1 VIDVRLEGVD
11 DSVGVEALAARVLD
25 VLGLPDTELSIV
37 LCDDAF
43 IHPLNRDYR
52 GKDRPTD
59 VLSFPQREGE
69 ESDPDDPVLGD
80 IVLSVERAQAQ
91 ADERGHSLETEIR
104 ILLVHGI
111 LHLLG
116 HDHEEDADAEEMEA
130 EERRVLGLLEG

>member
-1 VIDVRLEGVD
+1 MIDVRLEGAVD
-11 DSVGVEALAARVLD
+11 PVGVEAIAARALE
-25 VLGLPDTELSIV
+25 VLGLREAELSIV

-69 ESDPDDPVLGD
+69 KSDPDDPVLGD
-80 IVLSVERAQAQ
+80 IVLSVERARAQ
-91 ADERGHSLETEIR
+91 ANERGHSLETEMR
-104 ILLVHGI
+104 VLLVHGI

-116 HDHEEDADAEEMEA
+116 YDHEEDDDAEAMEA
-130 EERRVLGLLEG
+130 EERRILSELS

>member
-11 DSVGVEALAARVLD
+11 DRVGVEAIAARALD
-25 VLGLPDTELSIV
+25 ALGLTESELSIV

-116 HDHEEDADAEEMEA
+116 YDHEDDADAEEMEA
-130 EERRVLGLLEG
+130 EERRILSQLS

>member
-1 VIDVRLEGVD
+1 MIDVRLEGVED
-11 DSVGVEALAARVLD
+11 PVGVEAIAERALD
-25 VLGLPDTELSIV
+25 VLGLSEAELSIV
-37 LCDDAF
+37 LCDDGF

-80 IVLSVERAQAQ
+80 IVLSVERARAQ
-91 ADERGHSLETEIR
+91 AAERGHPLETEMR
-104 ILLVHGI
+104 VLLVHGI

-116 HDHEEDADAEEMEA
+116 YDHEADDDAEEMEA
-130 EERRVLGLLEG
+130 EERRILSQLS

>member
-1 VIDVRLEGVD
+1 MIDVRLEGVD
-11 DSVGVEALAARVLD
+11 DPVGVEAIATRALD
-25 VLGLPDTELSIV
+25 VLALPDAELSIV

-116 HDHEEDADAEEMEA
+116 YDHEEDADAEEMEA
-130 EERRVLGLLEG
+130 EERRVLAMLGG